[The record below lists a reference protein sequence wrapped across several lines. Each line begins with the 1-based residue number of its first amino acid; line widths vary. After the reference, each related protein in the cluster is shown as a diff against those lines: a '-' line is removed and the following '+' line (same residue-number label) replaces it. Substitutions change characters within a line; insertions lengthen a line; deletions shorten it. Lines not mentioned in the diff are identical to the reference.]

1 MTHEQLPDGRWVRKD
16 VPPKF
21 QPQEV
26 RCWYM
31 RDNHTFRALPL
42 DVDAALAAMREERD
56 AGSTYG
62 MLCGRP
68 DGVVPPVVH
77 ARNAAEWPAFEA
89 KARPWLDAAVAA
101 ASRPTPS

>member
-1 MTHEQLPDGRWVRKD
+1 MDYEQMPDGQWRKKMP
-16 VPPKF
+16 VTSEFAP
-21 QPQEV
+21 QPV

-42 DVDAALAAMREERD
+42 DVEQAIAAMREERD
-56 AGSTYG
+56 DGQTYG

-77 ARNAAEWPAFEA
+77 AGSASEWEAFET
-89 KARPWLDAAVAA
+89 KARPWLEAAIAKSV
-101 ASRPTPS
+101 PPNV